1 MFSTH
6 EQDSFESILA
16 ELGIEPNAL
25 LQRAMCHSS
34 YAREAGLRPEEAN
47 ERLEFLGDAVL
58 DLVVAGHLY
67 QAHPYKSEG
76 DLTKIKAVAVSQGT
90 LAQRAAKLRIGES
103 IRLGKGEE
111 ELGCR
116 TQPSILAGALEA
128 IIAAIY
134 LTDGLQAAR
143 RFVLRALGPDIAEI
157 ADEGFQSDFKS
168 ALQELT
174 QNRCKATPQYAV
186 IQQLGPPHDRT
197 FVVEAR
203 FRNKAVGRGVG
214 KSKREAEQ
222 EAAREALSTA
232 FTWFG
237 DD

>member
-1 MFSTH
+1 MRP
-6 EQDSFESILA
+6 DES
-16 ELGIEPNAL
+16 
-25 LQRAMCHSS
+25 
-34 YAREAGLRPEEAN
+34 N

-58 DLVVAGHLY
+58 DLVVAGYLY
-67 QAHPYKSEG
+67 RTHPSKTEG
-76 DLTKIKAVAVSQGT
+76 DLTKIKAVAVSQCT
-90 LAQRAAKLRIGES
+90 LAKCAGKLGVGNLM
-103 IRLGKGEE
+103 RLGKGEE

-116 TQPSILAGALEA
+116 TQPSILASAFEA

-134 LTDGLQAAR
+134 LTHGLHAAGD
-143 RFVLRALGPDIAEI
+143 FILRTLGPEIAAI
-157 ADEGFQSDFKS
+157 ADEGYRSDFKS

-174 QNRCKATPQYAV
+174 QNRSKVTPQYAV
-186 IQQLGPPHDRT
+186 IEQRGPPHDRT

-203 FRNKAVGRGVG
+203 FHSNAVGVGVG

-232 FTWFG
+232 GTWIAA